1 MICGLPRTYKLSKL
15 ALHITIQ
22 LNTLIHVLP
31 SSFLWVD
38 TSFVL
43 IELESHY
50 GEKGKQDWILRLLQV
65 DQTMVVV

>member
-1 MICGLPRTYKLSKL
+1 MICGLPRTYNISKV
-15 ALHITIQ
+15 ALYTKIQ

-43 IELESHY
+43 IELESPD
-50 GEKGKQDWILRLLQV
+50 GEMESNVNKTRY
-65 DQTMVVV
+65 